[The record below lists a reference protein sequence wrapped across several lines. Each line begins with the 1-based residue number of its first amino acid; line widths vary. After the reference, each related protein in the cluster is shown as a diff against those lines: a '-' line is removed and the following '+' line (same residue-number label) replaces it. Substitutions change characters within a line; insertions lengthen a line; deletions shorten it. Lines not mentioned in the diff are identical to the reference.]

1 MRSRQQVALLYYIG
15 MHAGL
20 NSIQAYNA
28 ADGAIRMDGATIALP
43 GYESRQ
49 SDFLPFNYTGTRYE
63 INVTD
68 QTMYQLGN
76 HFNCHGKPEMGYA
89 SKKEYQQAA
98 YDFALEARKSPNA
111 KIYIGTWNG
120 RGTLNNTQ
128 QIFIRLDGKSVII
141 NSSTGQIIDY
151 YVGTDNLGFIDIVE
165 WR

>member
-1 MRSRQQVALLYYIG
+1 ML
-15 MHAGL
+15 H
-20 NSIQAYNA
+20 NKN
-28 ADGAIRMDGATIALP
+28 T
-43 GYESRQ
+43 
-49 SDFLPFNYTGTRYE
+49 FNYTGTRYE

-120 RGTLNNTQ
+120 RGTLNNT
-128 QIFIRLDGKSVII
+128 
-141 NSSTGQIIDY
+141 DY
-151 YVGTDNLGFIDIVE
+151 YALSAHELKCVQRMQIVV
-165 WR
+165 